1 MQKNLSMD
9 STNFQYIWPDKADVM
24 TPLKIETSFNLWGYP
39 GYRRLKMLCLLSGGF
54 FYMKKMENE
63 LNHCSSYMPHLP
75 SNSSGPRGVYIP
87 ISLSNPEH
95 QIGSESTKGGTS
107 PTMFGCELGI
117 WEETPRNSSALN
129 PLFGSHNIYI
139 YRIIAVVARG
149 VPFAYGDFPTQGA
162 A

>member
-1 MQKNLSMD
+1 MYNSYPSFVVICYDLEKQQLLRVVVQKNLSMD

-95 QIGSESTKGGTS
+95 FHCSDLSQRKG
-107 PTMFGCELGI
+107 EL
-117 WEETPRNSSALN
+117 TAPLPCSDSRRNSKKQL
-129 PLFGSHNIYI
+129 
-139 YRIIAVVARG
+139 RIKSIVRI
-149 VPFAYGDFPTQGA
+149 P
-162 A
+162 